1 MPHAVLLQYAPA
13 VAVHARQRPRRRG
26 LRQVAT
32 AAIPALSTLWR
43 GLLADARTA
52 IRVDALAQALDVH
65 ALEGRSYV
73 AQVWEQEVEQPARVL
88 LPALAETILREARD
102 DEHASTAALVPVAG
116 RAGRAAPGS
125 AVEQYIGR
133 EVRDITQTS
142 LRAVHRVIRT
152 GMQEGRSLPAIAR
165 TVKQVIGVSPQQ
177 QRTLERLQQTAR
189 AAGTRAP
196 ALARLLDDAA
206 RQGVRRRVE
215 TIAQTEAVRLTQ
227 LGAHQ
232 VWESAVQQG
241 AVAADQVRRYW
252 QLGPNPC
259 ADFCVPIPG
268 MNPDGV
274 GLYEAFQTPDGSVLL
289 PPMHVN
295 CLCSVTTR
303 LRG

>member
-1 MPHAVLLQYAPA
+1 MPHAVLLQYTPA
-13 VAVHARQRPRRRG
+13 FSTHARQRPRRRG
-26 LRQVAT
+26 SLQVAT
-32 AAIPALSTLWR
+32 AAIPALTTLWR
-43 GLLADARTA
+43 GLFADARNA

-73 AQVWEQEVEQPARVL
+73 AQVWEQTVEQPARVL
-88 LPALAETILREARD
+88 LPALAETILRDARD
-102 DEHASTAALVPVAG
+102 DEHTGTAALLPVALL
-116 RAGRAAPGS
+116 AGRAAPGS

-152 GMQEGRSLPAIAR
+152 GMQEQQSLTAIAR
-165 TVKQVIGVSPQQ
+165 TVKQVIGLSPQQ
-177 QRTLERLQQTAR
+177 QRTLETLQQAAR
-189 AAGTRAP
+189 TAGTRASNI
-196 ALARLLDDAA
+196 ARMLDHAA
-206 RQGVRRRVE
+206 RQGVQKRAE
-215 TIAQTEAVRLTQ
+215 TVARTEAVRMTQ

-232 VWESAVQQG
+232 VWETAVQQG
-241 AVAADQVRRYW
+241 AVAAEQVRRYW

-274 GLYEAFQTPDGSVLL
+274 GLYEAFQTPEGGVLF

-295 CLCSVTTR
+295 CMCSVTTR

>member
-13 VAVHARQRPRRRG
+13 VSVHARPRPRRRG

-32 AAIPALSTLWR
+32 AAIPALTTLWR

-52 IRVDALAQALDVH
+52 LRVDALAQALDVH

-73 AQVWEQEVEQPARVL
+73 AQVWEQTVEQPARVL
-88 LPALAETILREARD
+88 LPALAETILRAARD
-102 DEHASTAALVPVAG
+102 DEHAGTAALLPVALL
-116 RAGRAAPGS
+116 AGRAAPGS

-152 GMQEGRSLPAIAR
+152 GMQAQQSLTAIAR
-165 TVKQVIGVSPQQ
+165 TVKQVIGLSPQQ
-177 QRTLERLQQTAR
+177 QRTLETLQRTLTAE
-189 AAGTRAP
+189 GTRASD
-196 ALARLLDDAA
+196 LGRLLDHAA
-206 RQGVRRRVE
+206 RHGVQTRAE
-215 TIAQTEAVRLTQ
+215 TIARTEAVRMTH

-232 VWESAVQQG
+232 VWETAVQQG
-241 AVAADQVRRYW
+241 TVAAAQVRRYW
-252 QLGPNPC
+252 HLGPKPC
-259 ADFCVPIPG
+259 PALCVPIPG

-274 GLYEAFQTPDGSVLL
+274 GLYEAFQTPNGGVLL

-295 CLCSVTTR
+295 CMCSVTTR

>member
-1 MPHAVLLQYAPA
+1 MPHAVQLQYAPVFSA
-13 VAVHARQRPRRRG
+13 HARQRPRRRG
-26 LRQVAT
+26 LLQVAT
-32 AAIPALSTLWR
+32 AAIPALTTLWR
-43 GLLADARTA
+43 GLFADARNA
-52 IRVDALAQALDVH
+52 VRVDVLAQALDVH

-73 AQVWEQEVEQPARVL
+73 AQVWEQTVEQPARAL
-88 LPALAETILREARD
+88 LPALTETILREART
-102 DEHASTAALVPVAG
+102 DEYTGTAALHPVAVLAVG
-116 RAGRAAPGS
+116 AVPGS
-125 AVEQYIGR
+125 AVAQYMGR

-152 GMQEGRSLPAIAR
+152 GMQEDQSLPAIAR
-165 TVKQVIGVSPQQ
+165 TVKQVIGLSPQQ
-177 QRTLERLQQTAR
+177 QRTLERLQQTAKT
-189 AAGTRAP
+189 AGTRGP
-196 ALARLLDDAA
+196 ALRRLLDDAA
-206 RQGVRRRVE
+206 RQGVQRRAE
-215 TIAQTEAVRLTQ
+215 TIARTEAVRLTQ

-259 ADFCVPIPG
+259 PALCVPIPG
-268 MNPDGV
+268 MNPEGV
-274 GLYEAFQTPDGSVLL
+274 GLYEAFQTPDGGVLL

>member
-1 MPHAVLLQYAPA
+1 MPHAVRLQYAPVFSA
-13 VAVHARQRPRRRG
+13 HARQRPRRRG
-26 LRQVAT
+26 LLQVAT
-32 AAIPALSTLWR
+32 SAIPALTTLWR
-43 GLLADARTA
+43 GLFADARNA
-52 IRVDALAQALDVH
+52 VRIDALAQALDVH

-73 AQVWEQEVEQPARVL
+73 AQVWEQTVEQPARAL
-88 LPALAETILREARD
+88 LPALADTMLREART
-102 DEHASTAALVPVAG
+102 DEHAGTAALHPVAVLAVG
-116 RAGRAAPGS
+116 AAPGA
-125 AVEQYIGR
+125 AVAQYMGR

-142 LRAVHRVIRT
+142 LRAVHRVIRA
-152 GMQEGRSLPAIAR
+152 GMQEQQSLTTIAR
-165 TVKQVIGVSPQQ
+165 TVKQVIGLSPQQ

-189 AAGTRAP
+189 TAGTRAP
-196 ALARLLDDAA
+196 ALRRLVDDAA
-206 RQGVRRRVE
+206 RQGVQRRAE

-241 AVAADQVRRYW
+241 AVAAEDVRRYW

-259 ADFCVPIPG
+259 PDLCVPIPG

-274 GLYEAFQTPDGSVLL
+274 GLYEAFQTPEGGVLL